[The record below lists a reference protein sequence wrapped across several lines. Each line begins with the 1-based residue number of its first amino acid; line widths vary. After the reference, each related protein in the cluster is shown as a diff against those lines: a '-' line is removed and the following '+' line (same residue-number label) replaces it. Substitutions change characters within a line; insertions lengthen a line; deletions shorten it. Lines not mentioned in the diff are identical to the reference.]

1 MPNTS
6 NQAVAEESTFSMK
19 AIMAPLAAIIIGLFM
34 VILDGT
40 AMNVALSGFME
51 EFGKGLSFVQWT
63 TTGYALAQ
71 AAVIPLAGWLS
82 DRFGAKRVFLVS
94 VGLFT
99 IGSLLCA
106 FANSIEMLIL
116 FRVLQGLGG
125 GMVMPIAMAII
136 YRLSPPGKVGAV
148 MGMLGIPILL
158 APALGPVVAGALIDY
173 ATWHWIFLIN
183 IPIGIIG
190 VLIGIRTLPNIDRQ
204 SVASLDIMGIVF
216 GPLAF
221 AALSYGVS
229 EGGNSWTSVQTLTG
243 LIVGILALLIFIVAE
258 LNRREPL
265 LELRIFRS
273 RDFLRGIIVQW
284 VAQIAL
290 FGTIFLIPMLLI
302 RVKGYTAMESGLI
315 MLPQALASGIFMP
328 LGGRLFDKIG
338 VRPLLVTGLCLVSS
352 AAYLLSHISAD
363 DGIVF
368 IMITLAMLGA
378 GMGLS
383 MMPLNT
389 YLIQAAPQNLVG
401 RVTSLTAAAQ
411 QVMTSFAVAG
421 LSTILTTKINDR
433 TLPNVPPKPSIFYD
447 SYGET
452 FLVVAGIGVLGILLG
467 FLLRRPKK
475 APGEER
481 STATET
487 PIMVNH

>member
-1 MPNTS
+1 MSNAS
-6 NQAVAEESTFSMK
+6 NQATTGEMPTSIK
-19 AIMAPLAAIIIGLFM
+19 AIIAPLVAIIIGLFM

-40 AMNVALSGFME
+40 AMNVAISGLME
-51 EFGKGLSFVQWT
+51 EFGKSLSIVQWT

-106 FANSIEMLIL
+106 FANTVEMLIL

-125 GMVMPIAMAII
+125 GMVMPIAMAMI

-158 APALGPVVAGALIDY
+158 APALGPIVAGALIDY

-190 VLIGIRTLPNIDRQ
+190 VLVGIRTLPNIDRQ
-204 SVASLDIMGIVF
+204 SVASLDILGIIF

-221 AALSYGVS
+221 ASLSYGVS
-229 EGGNSWTSVQTLTG
+229 EGGSSWTSIQTLTG
-243 LIVGILALLIFIVAE
+243 LIVGVLSLIIFIVVE
-258 LNRREPL
+258 LTHKQPL
-265 LELRIFRS
+265 LELRVFRS
-273 RDFLRGIIVQW
+273 KAFTKGIIVQW
-284 VAQIAL
+284 VTQIAL
-290 FGTIFLIPMLLI
+290 FGTFFLVPMLLI
-302 RVKGYTAMESGLI
+302 RLKGYTAMETGLI
-315 MLPQALASGIFMP
+315 MLPQAIASGVFMP

-338 VRPLLVTGLCLVSS
+338 VRPLLLVGLGIVSS
-352 AAYLLSHISAD
+352 AAFILSTISPD
-363 DGIVF
+363 DGILL

-401 RVTSLTAAAQ
+401 RVTSLTAATQ
-411 QVMTSFAVAG
+411 QVMTSFAIAG
-421 LSTILTTKINDR
+421 LTTILTTKIDNR
-433 TLPNVPPKPSIFYD
+433 MVPNTQPDPSIFFD
-447 SYGET
+447 AYGET
-452 FLVVAGIGVLGILLG
+452 FLVVAGIGIVGTLLAIM
-467 FLLRRPKK
+467 LRKPKK
-475 APGEER
+475 APDEAGNRVEV
-481 STATET
+481 
-487 PIMVNH
+487 PIMMNH